1 MVNTFTCWLTQE
13 FINKADLIG
22 VGGKMTVNNMENF
35 ARVYF
40 LLLIT
45 LFLSGCESHPQ
56 LPKPRTYP
64 RLDFPK
70 KVYQLY
76 THPSCDYRFEVPSY
90 ATVEKDSI
98 FFGEKA
104 PNDCWINVYYEGF
117 NGQLYC
123 SYYPVRNREHLDQMI
138 QDGYKIASKHTVR
151 ADYIEESVIDRDP
164 KLQGMLFEIEGP
176 AASGVQFFITD
187 NTNHF
192 FKASLYI
199 NDRII
204 PDSIGPI
211 IQYLKPDLFHMIE
224 TFQWKDSGL

>member
-1 MVNTFTCWLTQE
+1 MKTVKGIGLL
-13 FINKADLIG
+13 FIFFLGLI
-22 VGGKMTVNNMENF
+22 
-35 ARVYF
+35 
-40 LLLIT
+40 
-45 LFLSGCESHPQ
+45 GCESDPQ

-64 RLDFPK
+64 RLDFPEK
-70 KVYQLY
+70 SYILY
-76 THPSCDYRFEVPSY
+76 EHSLCGYGFEVPTY
-90 ATVEKDSI
+90 AQVERDSI

-104 PNDCWINVYYEGF
+104 PNDCWINVFYDGF

-123 SYYPVRNREHLDQMI
+123 SYYPVRDKEHLDQLI

-151 ADYIEESVIDRDP
+151 ADYIDESVIDRDP
-164 KLQGMLFEIEGP
+164 SLQGMLFEIEGP
-176 AASGVQFFITD
+176 AASGVQFFVTD
-187 NTNHF
+187 NSKHF

-211 IQYLKPDLFHMIE
+211 IQFLKPDIFHMIE